1 MRRRGTREADF
12 GALVLDSEGL
22 SGIVAGNRTVLSKL
36 KRARMLGLPVL
47 TSSMTLVEASHPRG
61 RREAFAWAYS
71 RATVRPVTEEIAKR
85 AMDLLAEARMHGH
98 THAIDAVLCATAL
111 DSPKPPLILTSDPDD
126 LAALVGDRA
135 AVLKV

>member
-1 MRRRGTREADF
+1 MRRQRASAREF

-22 SGIVAGNRTVLSKL
+22 SGIVTGNRAVLSKL

-47 TSSMTLVEASHPRG
+47 TSSMTLVEASHPKV

-71 RATVRPVTEEIAKR
+71 KATVRPVTEEVAKR
-85 AMDLLAEARMHGH
+85 ATDLLAEASLHGH

-111 DSPKPPLILTSDPDD
+111 DAPKPPLILTSDPDGIT
-126 LAALVGDRA
+126 ALVGDMA